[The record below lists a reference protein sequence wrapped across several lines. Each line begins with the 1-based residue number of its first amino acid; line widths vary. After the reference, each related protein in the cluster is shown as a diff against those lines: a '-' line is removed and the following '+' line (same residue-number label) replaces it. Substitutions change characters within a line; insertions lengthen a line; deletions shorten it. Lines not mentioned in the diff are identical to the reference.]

1 MKDRFCRNHEREQP
15 SVWCECLFADPV
27 ADVAVLGAPDNQELS
42 DQADAYEALVA
53 AATPV
58 AVAEPPS
65 RPIPEEIARLALADR
80 RRGRHRHRHRL
91 YIGRTA
97 RRPSYRGR
105 SEPAPDRQPAGL
117 VSDNSGGNEE
127 AEAKGKA
134 EADAPHKAQS
144 ERRHDASA
152 EVKAVS
158 EPKKRRTLA
167 EVSSLPVVCQFSL
180 AARSQSARL

>member
-65 RPIPEEIARLALADR
+65 RPIPEEIAAWLSPIVAEDGTA
-80 RRGRHRHRHRL
+80 
-91 YIGRTA
+91 IGIVCT
-97 RRPSYRGR
+97 
-105 SEPAPDRQPAGL
+105 
-117 VSDNSGGNEE
+117 SGG
-127 AEAKGKA
+127 
-134 EADAPHKAQS
+134 PHGVPHT
-144 ERRHDASA
+144 EGGPNPRLIGNL
-152 EVKAVS
+152 
-158 EPKKRRTLA
+158 PGWFLTILA
-167 EVSSLPVVCQFSL
+167 ETKKPKPRAKPKRTRRIRHKVKGVMMRAQKLKP
-180 AARSQSARL
+180 